1 MKEKPY
7 VNYDVIHRP
16 IVPLVA
22 KDFILPE
29 EEMVSLIIFSR
40 LFFVLKSRVC
50 QTKSSAF

>member
-29 EEMVSLIIFSR
+29 EEMVSFIFSR
-40 LFFVLKSRVC
+40 SRFVLKSTA
-50 QTKSSAF
+50 QL